1 MIEKLLTRFS
11 GTRKYFLVTI
21 ILTLGIILLGILTP
35 YLIRNQIESF
45 PEERARLTGE
55 LSLKTTQIFRSAE
68 QKLNTDFYQ
77 LRREVSKL
85 LLIERV
91 DYDSLFLL
99 LATDSLSKYN
109 IEIYDRGGSLLA
121 YNNSYPLSVSSA
133 VEQPFTPGAGF
144 FLPGAVFTSFTIVDT
159 LRVGPQIFSLCMG
172 IPVFSESEL
181 YPGYQNLLFTKLQ
194 NYDKSGFR
202 LELSESDT
210 LAESS
215 DTLSVPLISTSGN
228 KLGYIHYKLPSGHE
242 SQDSFVDGI
251 SFVQSLL
258 LISILISILLGVRK
272 DYNRIP
278 YLSIRLLLLFLFLVL
293 FRWIVYSL
301 DIVSII
307 LPAELTNPA
316 YFSSAFGGGIVKSPA
331 EFLVTALF
339 FFILAAF
346 SSAYSVQSDKLKK
359 EPSVSGRILY
369 IAGVIFYGA
378 LAALVLRGY
387 AASMRSVIF
396 DSSLSFFK
404 DPSLI
409 PSVPALAMNLGVFL
423 SGGGVFLF
431 LLSGAV
437 LLLKNYRL
445 SGFTSGNL
453 SYVIIFIPAL
463 LFTSFLLFFTANPVV
478 TFPLAVVFIS
488 LVAVLIAYYIYSEK
502 PSGGFQI
509 PALLLASVISVSFM
523 NYFNS
528 ELTKEELKTAAFEYN
543 RKNPGLYQFLM
554 TDALETIPEMLRA
567 KGAIQRGILHPEA
580 EAYTLWK
587 KFAFSR
593 ELNASGIFFLDKNKK
608 IFGGFGYN
616 LDGIDIVP
624 SLLSYLKISSPAVFS
639 FTPFSADKERIQL
652 VGVTP
657 FTSPDESVSYIAICF
672 LYHTEKIH
680 EKSDFP
686 LIKSADTRWR
696 STLEN
701 ENLTMLNFQNKELVY
716 TEGEFYPD
724 KKLMTLLLDSTFSE
738 SGEKWITYKPGTEE
752 YLFYANIN
760 EITGKSTITATGIRI
775 RTFAWNL
782 FNFFKLFIIHSLFS
796 LIWYGVS
803 FLISLK
809 KSALPQYTFRMQ
821 LLIAFLFIAIIPM
834 VVLAVYNRVNIT
846 QKSEEGLRN
855 LLNEKSSVV
864 SNFLTREG
872 EKSSSNKS
880 PEIYKNTFRNL
891 GIHFSIYQNNQLIY
905 TTLKQLEEA
914 ELIPPRLQPVT
925 LHILYRE
932 GMRDDFRTVSYGG
945 MTSISQFRKIAFRN
959 QEYILEVN
967 SLLNK
972 VRPIILPVEIDIILF
987 GVYSLAILLVIIIS
1001 SFMANKISMPI
1012 KKLTKATHSVAGG
1025 DYSYDIPGNVR
1036 GELKELMKGFE
1047 NMTSELQRNQKDLSS
1062 LEREAAWK
1070 EMARQ
1075 VAHEIKNPLTPM
1087 KLTMQHLIH
1096 AYKSGAKNFDVIF
1109 DKVSGTIINQ
1119 IEVLNQIA
1127 SEFSRF
1133 ARMPGINAGQMNPA
1147 EVIDDTAALYNDE
1160 SISVSVAHENSQIM
1174 IVMDKSQFRRM
1185 LVNLIRNAIQAK
1197 STRITISTWL
1207 DYNSYI
1213 LTICDNGLGIPV
1225 EIREVIFREGFTTKS
1240 GGMGLGLSMT
1250 KRLIENAGGSISLEK
1265 MEEPGTCF
1273 KIILPTDIN
1282 QYVKGEKQNG

>member
-1 MIEKLLTRFS
+1 MIERLLSRFS

-35 YLIRNQIESF
+35 YLIREQIESF
-45 PEERARLTGE
+45 PEERDSLTKE
-55 LSLKTTQIFRSAE
+55 LSLRTAEIFSSTDE
-68 QKLNTDFYQ
+68 KLKNDFFM
-77 LRREVSKL
+77 LKNDVSRL
-85 LLIERV
+85 LLRDRV
-91 DYDSLFLL
+91 EYDSLFLL
-99 LATDSLSKYN
+99 LENDTLSNYI

-133 VEQPFTPGAGF
+133 EQGSIKPGNAF
-144 FLPGAVFTSFTIVDT
+144 FISGAIFTSYNRFDT
-159 LRVGPQIFSLCMG
+159 LRVGPQVFSLYMG
-172 IPVFSESEL
+172 IPVHSESEL
-181 YPGYQNLLFTKLQ
+181 YPDYENLLFTRLQ
-194 NYDKSGFR
+194 NSDKYGFQ
-202 LELSESDT
+202 LVFSESDT
-210 LAESS
+210 LPEGS
-215 DTLSVPLISTSGN
+215 DTLSVPLINSTGSTT
-228 KLGYIHYKLPSGHE
+228 GYIHYKLPSAPE
-242 SQDSFVDGI
+242 SQDSFVDRI

-258 LISILISILLGVRK
+258 LISILISILLGIRK
-272 DYNRIP
+272 DYQRIP
-278 YLSIRLLLLFLFLVL
+278 YVSIRLLLLLFFLVL

-301 DIVSII
+301 DIVTII

-346 SSAYSVQSDKLKK
+346 SCAYSVQSDKLNI
-359 EPSVSGRILY
+359 EPSGYSKAIY
-369 IAGVIFYGA
+369 IFSVLFYGA
-378 LAALVLRGY
+378 LVSLFLRGY

-396 DSSLSFFK
+396 DSSLSYFK

-409 PSVPALAMNLGVFL
+409 PSVPALSMNLGVFL
-423 SGGGVFLF
+423 SGGGVFLL

-437 LLLKNYRL
+437 LLIKNFRLTGFPSGRL
-445 SGFTSGNL
+445 S
-453 SYVIIFIPAL
+453 YAVIFGPSL
-463 LFTSFLLFFTANPVV
+463 LFIVFLLYFTANPLV
-478 TFPLAVVFIS
+478 TLPLAGVFTA
-488 LVAVLIAYYIYSEK
+488 LMGVLIAYYIHNEK
-502 PSGGFQI
+502 PAGGFQI

-554 TDALETIPEMLRA
+554 TDALETIPELLRT
-567 KGAIQRGILHPEA
+567 KGAEKRGILHPET
-580 EAYTLWK
+580 EAYSLWT
-587 KFAFSR
+587 KFTFSR
-593 ELNASGIFFLDKNKK
+593 ELRSSGIYFLDRNKK
-608 IFGGFGYN
+608 VTGGFGYN
-616 LDGIDIVP
+616 LEGVDIVP
-624 SLLSYLKISSPAVFS
+624 PLLSYLKISSPAVFS
-639 FTPFSADKERIQL
+639 FTPFTGDKNHIQL
-652 VGVTP
+652 VGIIP
-657 FTSPDESVSYIAICF
+657 FTTSDQSAYYIAICF
-672 LYHTEKIH
+672 LFHTEKIH

-686 LIKSADTRWR
+686 LLNSADTRWR

-701 ENLTMLNFQNKELVY
+701 ENLTMLNFQNKELIY

-752 YLFYANIN
+752 YLFYAALN
-760 EITGKSTITATGIRI
+760 EITGSSTITATGIRI

-782 FNFFKLFIIHSLFS
+782 FNFFKLFIIHSLLS

-803 FLISLK
+803 FIISLK
-809 KSALPQYTFRMQ
+809 RNALPQYTFRMQ

-855 LLNEKSSVV
+855 LLHEKSSVV
-864 SNFLTREG
+864 TNYLSREAG
-872 EKSSSNKS
+872 KNSTVKTAEVFR
-880 PEIYKNTFRNL
+880 NTFHNL
-891 GIHFSIYQNNQLIY
+891 GIHFSIYQNNLLHY
-905 TTLKQLEEA
+905 TTLKQLEAA
-914 ELIPPRLQPVT
+914 ELLPPRSEPGT

-945 MTSISQFRKIAFRN
+945 VTSVSQFRKITFRN

-1001 SFMANKISMPI
+1001 SFMANKISLPI

-1025 DYSYDIPGNVR
+1025 DYSYDIPGNVK

-1047 NMTSELQRNQKDLSS
+1047 NMTGELQRNQKDLSS

-1133 ARMPGINAGQMNPA
+1133 ARMPGINAALMRPA

-1160 SISVSVAHENSQIM
+1160 SISIRVEHQEPRLM

-1197 STRITISTWL
+1197 ATEITISTGK
-1207 DYNSYI
+1207 DYNSFLMHI
-1213 LTICDNGLGIPV
+1213 TDNGTGIP
-1225 EIREVIFREGFTTKS
+1225 EDIREVIFREGFTTKT

-1250 KRLIENAGGSISLEK
+1250 KRLIENAGGSITLQATDET
-1265 MEEPGTCF
+1265 GTHF
-1273 KIILPTDIN
+1273 TILLPVNT
-1282 QYVKGEKQNG
+1282 VHSEKGEKQNG

>member
-1 MIEKLLTRFS
+1 MIEKLLSRFS

-21 ILTLGIILLGILTP
+21 LLTLGIILLGILTP
-35 YLIRNQIESF
+35 YLIRKQIESF
-45 PEERARLTGE
+45 PEERSKLISE
-55 LSLKTTQIFRSAE
+55 LSSNTAQVFTSAE
-68 QKLNTDFYQ
+68 VQ
-77 LRREVSKL
+77 LSKNFRNLRQEVSQIL
-85 LLIERV
+85 LKEKV
-91 DYDSLFLL
+91 DYDSLSLL
-99 LATDSLSKYN
+99 IDTDSLSSYI
-109 IEIYDRGGSLLA
+109 IEVYDRSSTLLA
-121 YNNSYPLSVSSA
+121 YNSSYPLSLNPSAGESHKPGVPFFVS
-133 VEQPFTPGAGF
+133 
-144 FLPGAVFTSFTIVDT
+144 GAVFTSLVVFDT
-159 LRVGPQIFSLCMG
+159 LKTGPQTFYMYMG
-172 IPVFSESEL
+172 IPVLSENEL
-181 YPGYQNLLFTKLQ
+181 YPGHQNLLFTGLQ
-194 NYDKSGFR
+194 NSDKSGFQ
-202 LELSESDT
+202 LVLTASDS
-210 LAESS
+210 LPASS
-215 DTLSVPLISTSGN
+215 DTLRVPLVTLSGE
-228 KLGYIHYKLPSGHE
+228 KLGYIHYKLPSGPE

-258 LISILISILLGVRK
+258 LISILISILLGIRK
-272 DYNRIP
+272 DYKRIP
-278 YLSIRLLLLFLFLVL
+278 FFSIRLLLLLFFLAL

-301 DIVSII
+301 DIVTII

-346 SSAYSVQSDKLKK
+346 SSSYSVQSEKINR
-359 EPSVSGRILY
+359 EPSRYSGIAYILF
-369 IAGVIFYGA
+369 VLLYGA
-378 LAALVLRGY
+378 FTALILRGY

-396 DSSLSFFK
+396 DSSLSYFK

-423 SGGGVFLF
+423 SGGAVFLF

-437 LLLKNYRL
+437 LLIKNYRL
-445 SGFTSGNL
+445 AGFPSGNI
-453 SYVIIFIPAL
+453 SYVIIFTPAI
-463 LFTSFLLFFTANPVV
+463 FFTAILLFYTANPLV
-478 TFPLAVVFIS
+478 TLPLAAVFFALAGV
-488 LVAVLIAYYIYSEK
+488 LVAYYIYSEK
-502 PSGGFQI
+502 PTGGFQI

-554 TDALETIPEMLRA
+554 NDALETVPELLRV
-567 KGAIQRGILHPEA
+567 KGADRRGIFHPET
-580 EAYTLWK
+580 EAYTLWS
-587 KFAFSR
+587 KFTFSL
-593 ELNASGIFFLDKNKK
+593 ELRASGIYFLDKNKK
-608 IFGGFGYN
+608 ITGGFGYN
-616 LDGIDIVP
+616 LEGIDIVP
-624 SLLSYLKISSPAVFS
+624 SLLSYLNISAPAVFS
-639 FTPFSADKERIQL
+639 FTPFKGDKNRIQL
-652 VGVTP
+652 VGITP
-657 FTSPDESVSYIAICF
+657 FSSSDKSASYVAICF
-672 LYHTEKIH
+672 LYNSGKIH

-686 LIKSADTRWR
+686 LISSVDNRWR

-701 ENLTMLNFQNKELVY
+701 ENLTILNFQNKDLIY

-724 KKLMTLLLDSTFSE
+724 KKLMTALLDTTFSE
-738 SGEKWITYKPGTEE
+738 SGEKWITYKPGSEE
-752 YLFYANIN
+752 YLFYASLN
-760 EITGKSTITATGIRI
+760 EITGSTTITATGIRI

-796 LIWYGVS
+796 LLWYGVS

-809 KSALPQYTFRMQ
+809 KHALPQYTFRMQ

-834 VVLAVYNRVNIT
+834 VVLAVYNRINIT
-846 QKSEEGLRN
+846 QKAEEGLRN
-855 LLNEKSSVV
+855 LIHEKSTVV
-864 SNFLTREG
+864 SNYLTREG
-872 EKSSSNKS
+872 AKNSSLKSVDV
-880 PEIYKNTFRNL
+880 YQNTFRNL
-891 GIHFSIYQNNQLIY
+891 GIHFSLYKGNQLIY
-905 TTLKQLEEA
+905 TTLRQLETA
-914 ELIPPRLQPVT
+914 ELIPPRPAPGT

-932 GMRDDFRTVSYGG
+932 GMRDDFRSVTYGG
-945 MTSISQFRKIAFRN
+945 LTSVSQFRKISFRGE
-959 QEYILEVN
+959 EYILEVN

-972 VRPIILPVEIDIILF
+972 VRPVILPVEIDIILF

-1025 DYSYDIPGNVR
+1025 DYAYDIPVNVR
-1036 GELKELMKGFE
+1036 GEMKELMKGFE

-1160 SISVSVAHENSQIM
+1160 SISVKVSHQSSQVM

-1197 STRITISTWL
+1197 ATEITISTKQ

-1213 LTICDNGLGIPV
+1213 LTLCDNGSGIPA
-1225 EIREVIFREGFTTKS
+1225 ELREVIFREGFTTKT

-1250 KRLIENAGGSISLEK
+1250 KRLIENAGGSISLE
-1265 MEEPGTCF
+1265 ETEGNGTCF
-1273 KIILPTDIN
+1273 KIILPTDTN
-1282 QYVKGEKQNG
+1282 NPAKGEKQNG